1 MKLPLF
7 GPFFLAGVAGA
18 VFNRFK
24 GMEIGPIDPVT
35 EHLSKRAESFNGWGT
50 FDQLLDHSH
59 PELGTFKQRFW
70 YGTEFWKGPGS
81 PIILVNPGEQ
91 SAARFNT
98 TYTTT
103 QRLAGLFAKEL
114 GGAVVIMEHRY
125 WGESSPFDK
134 LTVKNLQYL
143 SLANSIKD
151 ISYFAAQFAP
161 PFDTS
166 GKSSPT
172 NAPWIFSGG
181 SYSGALA
188 GWSATLD
195 PGTIWA
201 YHGSSGVVE
210 AVGDFWQYFVPVLE
224 ATPQNCSA
232 DVQAVVAHVDKVMM
246 HGSQK
251 ERLALKAK
259 FKLSDLTDADFG
271 AYVLC

>member
-1 MKLPLF
+1 MKALRLGPLIM
-7 GPFFLAGVAGA
+7 AGAAGA
-18 VFNRFK
+18 VFTRYR

-50 FDQLLDHSH
+50 FDQLLDHSR

-91 SAARFNT
+91 SAEGFNK

-103 QRLAGLFAKEL
+103 QRLSGLFAKET

-125 WGESSPFDK
+125 WGGSSPFDK

-143 SLANSIKD
+143 TLFNSIKD
-151 ISYFAAQFAP
+151 ISYFAANFIP

-166 GKSSPT
+166 GKSSPGR
-172 NAPWIFSGG
+172 APWVFSGG

-201 YHGSSGVVE
+201 YHGTSGVVE

-224 ATPQNCSA
+224 ATPKNCSA
-232 DVQAVVAHVDKVMM
+232 DVQAVVAHVDNVMR
-246 HGSQK
+246 HGN
-251 ERLALKAK
+251 RLEKLNLKAK
-259 FKLSDLTDADFG
+259 FKLEDLTDADFG
-271 AYVLC
+271 A